1 MASDYSTTLRAW
13 TNTNAGCTWSC
24 VHLMEVKN
32 LAVAASTTPT
42 FGLSNTRYPP
52 ATRTLP
58 GADTVVVA
66 PELVVLAYIGR

>member
-1 MASDYSTTLRAW
+1 
-13 TNTNAGCTWSC
+13 
-24 VHLMEVKN
+24 MEVKN

-66 PELVVLAYIGR
+66 PELVVLAYIDR